1 MKYVFNE
8 NEFKSI
14 YNIDMFEFFVL
25 MLIKNEK
32 NIDTIL
38 YDLKTKYLLYDN
50 NTLTDKGKSIV
61 QKVNVDNYLNGKIEK
76 DNIKDLASE
85 LQKLFPAGKKPG
97 TNYYWRG
104 FKQEIIK
111 KLETISNK
119 FDFEFTK
126 EQAINATKRYVDSFN
141 GDYRYMQLLKYFILK
156 NKITENGTEI
166 KSSFM
171 EYIENEN
178 NNEDDSM
185 LNSSEWNN
193 EIVN

>member
-8 NEFKSI
+8 DEFISL
-14 YNIDMFEFFVL
+14 YNIDMFEFFML

-32 NIDTIL
+32 NIDDII
-38 YDLKTKYLLYDN
+38 YGLKSKYLLYDN
-50 NTLTDKGKSIV
+50 NTITPKGKEII
-61 QKVNVDNYLNGKIEK
+61 QKVNVDNYLNHKIEK
-76 DNIKDLASE
+76 DNLKDLASE
-85 LQKLFPAGKKPG
+85 LQKLFPTGKKPG

-104 FKQEIIK
+104 FKQEIVK

-156 NKITENGTEI
+156 NKITETGTEI

-178 NNEDDSM
+178 NNEDESM

-193 EIVN
+193 EIIN

>member
-1 MKYVFNE
+1 
-8 NEFKSI
+8 
-14 YNIDMFEFFVL
+14 MFEFFTL
-25 MLIKNEK
+25 MLIKHEK
-32 NIDTIL
+32 NLDTII
-38 YDLKTKYLLYDN
+38 YDLKTKYMLYED
-50 NTLTDKGKSIV
+50 NTLTDKGKSII
-61 QKVNVDNYLNGKIEK
+61 QKVNVDNYLHHKIEK
-76 DNIKDLASE
+76 DNLKDLAGE

-193 EIVN
+193 ELIN

>member
-8 NEFKSI
+8 DTFKSLYDIDI
-14 YNIDMFEFFVL
+14 YEFFVL
-25 MLIKNEK
+25 MLIKNDK
-32 NIDTIL
+32 NIDDIL
-38 YDLKTKYLLYDN
+38 YDLKTKYLLFEN
-50 NTLTDKGKSIV
+50 NTITPKGSDITKKV
-61 QKVNVDNYLNGKIEK
+61 QADNYLNQKIEK
-76 DNIKDLASE
+76 DNLKDLASE

-126 EQAINATKRYVDSFN
+126 EQAINATKRYVESFN

-178 NNEDDSM
+178 NNEDNSM
-185 LNSSEWNN
+185 LNSPEWNN
-193 EIVN
+193 ELLN

>member
-8 NEFKSI
+8 NEFKST

-61 QKVNVDNYLNGKIEK
+61 QKVNVDNYLNSKIEK

>member
-8 NEFKSI
+8 DEFKYT
-14 YNIDMFEFFVL
+14 YNIDIFEFFIL

-32 NIDTIL
+32 DIDTIL

-111 KLETISNK
+111 KLETVSNK

>member
-8 NEFKSI
+8 DIFKSLYDIDI
-14 YNIDMFEFFVL
+14 YEFFVL
-25 MLIKNEK
+25 MLIKNNK
-32 NIDTIL
+32 NLDDIL
-38 YDLKTKYLLYDN
+38 YDLKTKYLLFEN
-50 NTLTDKGKSIV
+50 NTITPKGSNITKKV
-61 QKVNVDNYLNGKIEK
+61 QADNYLNQKIEK
-76 DNIKDLASE
+76 DNLKDLASE

-126 EQAINATKRYVDSFN
+126 EQAINATRRYVESFN

-178 NNEDDSM
+178 NNEDNSM
-185 LNSSEWNN
+185 LNSPEWNN

>member
-1 MKYVFNE
+1 MRYVFDDFLLE
-8 NEFKSI
+8 K
-14 YNIDMFEFFVL
+14 YNL
-25 MLIKNEK
+25 TLTQYLILLLK
-32 NIDTIL
+32 
-38 YDLKTKYLLYDN
+38 DLKVDLDKDVKALEEKGLIIDNHLTLKAVQLLMNVSFNSMIDD
-50 NTLTDKGKSIV
+50 TVTDPQTFI
-61 QKVNVDNYLNGKIEK
+61 NLAEK
-76 DNIKDLASE
+76 LR
-85 LQKLFPAGKKPG
+85 KLFPEGKKYG

-104 FKQEIIK
+104 SNIEIAK
-111 KLETISNK
+111 KLETLVKKHK
-119 FDFEFTK
+119 FKFTE
-126 EQAINATKRYVDSFN
+126 EQAINATKRYVESFN

-185 LNSSEWNN
+185 LNSPEWNN

>member
-1 MKYVFNE
+1 MKYTFDE
-8 NEFKSI
+8 NEFKSL
-14 YNIDMFEFFVL
+14 YNIDMFEFFTL
-25 MLIKNEK
+25 MLIKHEK
-32 NIDTIL
+32 NLDAIM
-38 YDLKTKYLLYDN
+38 YDLKTKYMLYED
-50 NTLTDKGKSIV
+50 NTLTDKGKSII
-61 QKVNVDNYLNGKIEK
+61 QKVNVDNYLHHKIEK
-76 DNIKDLASE
+76 DNLKDLASE
-85 LQKLFPAGKKPG
+85 LQKIFPTGKKPG

-193 EIVN
+193 ELIN

>member
-61 QKVNVDNYLNGKIEK
+61 QKVNVDNYLNSKIEK

>member
-8 NEFKSI
+8 DTFKSLYDIDI
-14 YNIDMFEFFVL
+14 YEFFVL
-25 MLIKNEK
+25 MLIKNDK
-32 NIDTIL
+32 NIDDIL
-38 YDLKTKYLLYDN
+38 YDLKTKYLLFEN
-50 NTLTDKGKSIV
+50 NTITPKGSNITKKV
-61 QKVNVDNYLNGKIEK
+61 QADNYLNQKIEK
-76 DNIKDLASE
+76 DNLKDLASE

-126 EQAINATKRYVDSFN
+126 EQAINATKRYVESFN

>member
-8 NEFKSI
+8 NEFKST

-61 QKVNVDNYLNGKIEK
+61 QKVNVDNYLNSKIEK

-156 NKITENGTEI
+156 NIMKMI
-166 KSSFM
+166 
-171 EYIENEN
+171 
-178 NNEDDSM
+178 
-185 LNSSEWNN
+185 LC
-193 EIVN
+193 

>member
-8 NEFKSI
+8 DTFKSLYDIDI
-14 YNIDMFEFFVL
+14 YEFFVL
-25 MLIKNEK
+25 MLIKNDK
-32 NIDTIL
+32 NLDDIL
-38 YDLKTKYLLYDN
+38 YDLKTKYLLFEN
-50 NTLTDKGKSIV
+50 NTITPKGSEITKKV
-61 QKVNVDNYLNGKIEK
+61 QADNYLNQKIEK
-76 DNIKDLASE
+76 DNLKDLAGE

-126 EQAINATKRYVDSFN
+126 EQAINATKRYVESFN

-178 NNEDDSM
+178 NNEDNSM
-185 LNSSEWNN
+185 LNSPEWNN

>member
-8 NEFKSI
+8 DEFKYT
-14 YNIDMFEFFVL
+14 YNIDIFEFFVL

-32 NIDTIL
+32 DIDTIL

-111 KLETISNK
+111 KLETVSNK